1 MASKTRIVL
10 VYLVIAL
17 ALTLSGCGF
26 AQPNANQACA
36 AYKNGD
42 YETAKSAFASL
53 AREKPAYQKQLEEIG
68 SILNYQ
74 AALERARELN
84 KNTEGNT
91 PRITIGEPDS
101 YVYGATSATKSLD
114 LFCS

>member
-1 MASKTRIVL
+1 MSNFGKLL
-10 VYLVIAL
+10 VALL

-53 AREKPAYQKQLEEIG
+53 ARENPAYQKQLEQIG
-68 SILNYQ
+68 SILYYE
-74 AALERARELN
+74 AELERAREFN
-84 KNTEGNT
+84 KSTEGNT
-91 PRITIGEPDS
+91 PRITISEPDP
-101 YVYGATSATKSLD
+101 YEYGATSAIKSLD